1 MKYILLFIDNTK
13 EVSHL
18 ERLTVIIV
26 VSDL

>member
-13 EVSHL
+13 GVSHL
-18 ERLTVIIV
+18 KRLTVIIV

>member
-13 EVSHL
+13 GVSHL